1 MTIAQR
7 LIALIAT
14 SVACLAL
21 LAGTSYLQ
29 TGKVFKAANYAN
41 EKTVPSLEAINRTII
56 AYLQARTRIMYHI
69 VTLDAKVKQEIE
81 KQLEAE
87 IAQIDKELKNYEAQ
101 LSDDEDR
108 RFLEVEKAIF
118 AEFKGAI
125 EPIIAESRN
134 FESESALRAMEKTR
148 PTSDKLTQTFL
159 DHIRHNENLGKKAAD
174 TANEAKS
181 ASLMISTAVLLA
193 ALGALAVVGFTT
205 LRSMTL
211 RIAQANT
218 AAGRIAGGDLGAS
231 SELSHP
237 ANDEIGSL
245 LQSLEKM
252 RGELARIISE
262 VIANAETLAAS
273 ANQLSSSA
281 EQVASSTENQS
292 SATTSAAAAI
302 EEMTVSID
310 HIGSSAEEASQRAAK
325 AGEKAVESGANV
337 DAASA
342 RIGEVADKVEHTA
355 RQMQHL
361 ADQVQRIGNIT
372 VVIRD
377 VADQTNLLALNAA
390 IEAARAGEQ
399 GRGFAVVADEVRKLA
414 ERTTA
419 SIREISAVIADIQ
432 AGAAAAASSMQGSQ
446 EVVAEVVQVANLAS
460 ASMADIRNSAA
471 TVHHAIENISD
482 ALREQKSSSVD
493 LARNVESIA
502 QMSEKNSTA
511 VDSVSSTAHHL
522 VELSRSLKSSVS
534 RFRL

>member
-41 EKTVPSLEAINRTII
+41 EKTVPSLEAINKTII

-69 VTLDAKVKQEIE
+69 VTLDAKAKQESE

-87 IAQIDKELKNYEAQ
+87 IAQIDKELTNYERQ
-101 LSDDEDR
+101 VSDDEDQ
-108 RFLEVEKAIF
+108 RFLETEKATF
-118 AEFKGAI
+118 AEFKSAI

-134 FESESALRAMEKTR
+134 YESESALRAMEKTR
-148 PTSDKLTQTFL
+148 LTSDKLTQTFL
-159 DHIRHNENLGKKAAD
+159 DHIKYNENLGKIAAD
-174 TANEAKS
+174 TANEAKNT
-181 ASLMISTAVLLA
+181 SLMISTAVLLA
-193 ALGALAVVGFTT
+193 ALGALAVVGLTT

-211 RIAQANT
+211 RIAQANA
-218 AAGRIAGGDLGAS
+218 AAGRIAGGDLGSSSDMARPAS
-231 SELSHP
+231 
-237 ANDEIGSL
+237 DEIGSL

-252 RGELARIISE
+252 RVELARIISE
-262 VIANAETLAAS
+262 VIANAESLAAS
-273 ANQLSSSA
+273 ANQLSTSA

-292 SATTSAAAAI
+292 GATTSAAAAI

-310 HIGSSAEEASQRAAK
+310 HIGSGAEEASQRAAE
-325 AGEKAVESGANV
+325 AGTKAVESGRNV
-337 DAASA
+337 DSASA

-419 SIREISAVIADIQ
+419 SIREISTVITDIQ
-432 AGAAAAASSMQGSQ
+432 AGAAAAASSMQTSR
-446 EVVAEVVQVANLAS
+446 EVVAEVVQVANVAS
-460 ASMADIRNSAA
+460 ASMADIRDSAA
-471 TVHHAIENISD
+471 TVHHAIESISD
-482 ALREQKSSSVD
+482 ALREQKTSSVD

-511 VDSVSSTAHHL
+511 VDSVSNTAHHL

>member
-29 TGKVFKAANYAN
+29 TGKVFTAANYAN
-41 EKTVPSLEAINRTII
+41 EKTVPSLEAINGTII
-56 AYLQARTRIMYHI
+56 SYLQVRARILYHV
-69 VTLDAKVKQEIE
+69 VTLQGTVKQETE
-81 KQLEAE
+81 KLLEAE
-87 IAQIDKELKNYEAQ
+87 LAQIDKDLKNYEKQ
-101 LSDDEDR
+101 VSDDQDR
-108 RFLEVEKAIF
+108 QFLEAEKASF
-118 AEFKGAI
+118 SEFKGTI
-125 EPIIAESRN
+125 EGILAESRN
-134 FESESALRAMEKTR
+134 FETEAALRAIEKTK
-148 PTSDKLTQTFL
+148 SIGDKLTQTFL
-159 DHIRHNENLGKKAAD
+159 SHIKYNEDLGKKAAA
-174 TANEAKS
+174 TANEAKN
-181 ASLMISTAVLLA
+181 ASLMISSAVLLA
-193 ALGALAVVGFTT
+193 ALGALVAVGFTT
-205 LRSMTL
+205 LRSLTQ

-218 AAGRIAGGDLGAS
+218 AAGRIAGGDLGAVQ
-231 SELSHP
+231 EMARP

-252 RGELARIISE
+252 RVELARIISE
-262 VIANAETLAAS
+262 VIGNAESLADS
-273 ANQLSSSA
+273 ANQLSASA
-281 EQVASSTENQS
+281 DQVATSTENQS
-292 SATTSAAAAI
+292 GATTSAAAAI

-310 HIGSSAEEASQRAAK
+310 HIGSSAEEASQRAAE
-325 AGEKAVESGANV
+325 AGEKAVESGRNV
-337 DAASA
+337 DSASA
-342 RIGEVADKVEHTA
+342 RIGEVAGKVEHTA
-355 RQMQHL
+355 RQMQLL

-419 SIREISAVIADIQ
+419 SIREISTVIADIQ
-432 AGAAAAASSMQGSQ
+432 AGAVAAASSMQSSQ
-446 EVVAEVVQVANLAS
+446 EVVAEVVQAANVAS
-460 ASMADIRNSAA
+460 ASMTDIRNSAA
-471 TVHHAIENISD
+471 TVHNAIEDISD
-482 ALREQKSSSVD
+482 ALREQKTSSVD

-511 VDSVSSTAHHL
+511 VDSVSNTAHHL